1 MIVEGVNFSLY
12 IFLRRNTMASSN
24 VLQERQLLLLE
35 RMNKRVDLLL
45 DGQRKLE
52 EENASLQQENTKL
65 KSQLQQ
71 GRPQS
76 SRRASRHSRRD
87 SSVEIPNDLRVSKC
101 IAFTEKSF

>member
-1 MIVEGVNFSLY
+1 
-12 IFLRRNTMASSN
+12 MASNN
-24 VLQERQLLLLE
+24 VPQERQLLLLE

-52 EENASLQQENTKL
+52 EANASLQQENTKL

-76 SRRASRHSRRD
+76 SRRASRHSQR
-87 SSVEIPNDLRVSKC
+87 SKGYK
-101 IAFTEKSF
+101 FTYIYII